1 MSKKEHK
8 TVSAKTHG
16 IIISF
21 RDVNK
26 HMYVPY
32 SAAIQQKQLF
42 GTVKYQPVFNQNQEK
57 LYKETVYGLNAY
69 TGVQIRQMSAAQK
82 SYIIKRYTRV
92 QYIISQLKT
101 QILENQ
107 LFDMLKKV
115 FHHSE
120 LMQQICQAEAK
131 PIACQVLT
139 EEQIAKIL
147 VEKRLLPEN
156 FFQLA

>member
-32 SAAIQQKQLF
+32 SAAVERKQLY
-42 GTVKYQPVFNQNQEK
+42 GTVKYQPVFNQNQER

-69 TGVQIRQMSAAQK
+69 TGVQIRQMSPAQK

-92 QYIISQLKT
+92 QYIISQLKN
-101 QILENQ
+101 QLLENQ
-107 LFDMLKKV
+107 LFTMLKKV

-120 LMQQICQAEAK
+120 LMQQICQAEVK

-139 EEQIAKIL
+139 EEQIARIL
-147 VEKRLLPEN
+147 VEKKLLPEN
-156 FFQLA
+156 FFQLT